1 MKSFKEYLLEE
12 ESSNHLDF
20 ISQKVSTIGYQK
32 GKPNIPLVTT
42 TRYSNKEAGLHSAMH
57 IDARTGIAYWGY
69 QVSNKEGNYTDVP
82 PEGVSQE
89 LRTARSRIAMDHLVD
104 FAKRNPKTPITYM
117 TNDGKQGTA
126 NHAFFQERWPKLQ
139 EKHGLSNTLTRVEKN
154 PLRK

>member
-32 GKPNIPLVTT
+32 GKPDIPLVTT

-104 FAKRNPKTPITYM
+104 FAKRNPKTPI
-117 TNDGKQGTA
+117 